1 MCVLVQTL
9 PYVHLCKTGESIDH
23 LLFWLISLHVSH
35 VNLQTDSLL
44 SSRPLILFLFKC
56 LCLFV
61 VEENILG
68 PLNKG
73 VYVMMSGLDLERLV
87 LSSGPIG

>member
-1 MCVLVQTL
+1 MFTCVKL
-9 PYVHLCKTGESIDH
+9 E
-23 LLFWLISLHVSH
+23 
-35 VNLQTDSLL
+35 NLQIFVLAHFFACVSCDL
-44 SSRPLILFLFKC
+44 SKLILLYQVDLSFIFFKM
-56 LCLFV
+56 FV
-61 VEENILG
+61 VEENVLG